1 MKQIIFSDNAP
12 SPIGHYSQ
20 AVKHGQ
26 MLYISGQLAIDPAT
40 NKLVSGSVSSE
51 TRRVMDNIK
60 AILEA
65 AGMTFENV
73 VYATVLLRDIND
85 FEKVNKS
92 VFGVFQPGNGSGTCR
107 ISGSMPAQ
115 ERFHRNNDGGGRV
128 IRKVRFSYARKE
140 LRH

>member
-60 AILEA
+60 AC
-65 AGMTFENV
+65 
-73 VYATVLLRDIND
+73 LLYTSPSPRD
-85 FEKVNKS
+85 
-92 VFGVFQPGNGSGTCR
+92 
-107 ISGSMPAQ
+107 
-115 ERFHRNNDGGGRV
+115 
-128 IRKVRFSYARKE
+128 
-140 LRH
+140 

>member
-65 AGMTFENV
+65 AGMTLENV
-73 VYATVLLRDIND
+73 LYATVLLRDIND
-85 FEKVNKS
+85 FEKVNKVYS
-92 VFGVFQPGNGSGTCR
+92 EYFNQETA
-107 ISGSMPAQ
+107 PA
-115 ERFHRNNDGGGRV
+115 RV
-128 IRKVRFSYARKE
+128 AYQVACLPKNASIEITMVAGE
-140 LRH
+140 

>member
-26 MLYISGQLAIDPAT
+26 AIDPAT

-85 FEKVNKS
+85 FEKVNKVYS
-92 VFGVFQPGNGSGTCR
+92 EYFNQETA
-107 ISGSMPAQ
+107 PA
-115 ERFHRNNDGGGRV
+115 RV
-128 IRKVRFSYARKE
+128 AYQVACLPKNASIEMTMVAGE
-140 LRH
+140 